1 MKYHRSRFD
10 SVGRGQRRIKMPG
23 EWKIQTIN
31 LDEIVIALE
40 RVNKRLEKI
49 EKILN
54 DAPVID
60 TLPIGYRF

>member
-1 MKYHRSRFD
+1 
-10 SVGRGQRRIKMPG
+10 MPG